1 MRIKLDEKHY
11 LNSDPYCYWISCEVK
26 SENAKKKVYD
36 KRVSGYY
43 TTLEGAVHSYI
54 NRQIMSSEVKSRKER
69 VEEVSNLKKTVNGW
83 KVALKRGERTNEQT
97 V

>member
-36 KRVSGYY
+36 KRVSGYC
-43 TTLEGAVHSYI
+43 TTLESAVHSYI
-54 NRQIMSSEVKSRKER
+54 DRQIMSSEAESLKEL
-69 VEEVSNLKKTVNGW
+69 VEEVRKLKKTVKGW
-83 KVALKRGERTNEQT
+83 KVTLERKRYLGIGL
-97 V
+97 

>member
-36 KRVSGYY
+36 KRVSGYC
-43 TTLEGAVHSYI
+43 TTLESAVHSYI
-54 NRQIMSSEVKSRKER
+54 DRQIMSSEAETLKELAEDIRK
-69 VEEVSNLKKTVNGW
+69 LKKTVKGW
-83 KVALKRGERTNEQT
+83 KVTLEGGAE
-97 V
+97 

>member
-36 KRVSGYY
+36 KRVSGYC
-43 TTLEGAVHSYI
+43 TTLESAVHSYI
-54 NRQIMSSEVKSRKER
+54 DRQIMSSEAESLKEL
-69 VEEVSNLKKTVNGW
+69 VEEVRKLKKTVNGW

>member
-36 KRVSGYY
+36 KRVSGYC
-43 TTLEGAVHSYI
+43 TTLESAVHSYI
-54 NRQIMSSEVKSRKER
+54 DRQIMSSEAETLEELA
-69 VEEVSNLKKTVNGW
+69 EEVRNLKKTVNGW
-83 KVALKRGERTNEQT
+83 KVELKRGERTNEQT

>member
-36 KRVSGYY
+36 KRVSGYC
-43 TTLEGAVHSYI
+43 TTLESAVHSYI
-54 NRQIMSSEVKSRKER
+54 NRHIMSSEVKSLKELE
-69 VEEVSNLKKTVNGW
+69 EEVRKLKKTVKGW
-83 KVALKRGERTNEQT
+83 KVTLKRGERTNEQT

>member
-1 MRIKLDEKHY
+1 MRFKLDEKHY

-36 KRVSGYY
+36 KRVSGYC
-43 TTLEGAVHSYI
+43 TTLESAVHSYI
-54 NRQIMSSEVKSRKER
+54 DRQIMSSEAESLKEL
-69 VEEVSNLKKTVNGW
+69 VEEVRKLKKTVKGW
-83 KVALKRGERTNEQT
+83 KVTLEGGERTNEQT

>member
-36 KRVSGYY
+36 KRVSGYC
-43 TTLEGAVHSYI
+43 TTLESAVHSYI
-54 NRQIMSSEVKSRKER
+54 DRQIMSSEVESLKEL
-69 VEEVSNLKKTVNGW
+69 VEEVMKLKKTVKGW
-83 KVALKRGERTNEQT
+83 KAVLKGGAE
-97 V
+97 